1 MSNDNHSFA
10 SPTPQAL
17 GALAIACFIFFG
29 LLTGRIGA
37 ESRLAVAC
45 WLFGGFVCQFVA
57 AIIELKDKSLA
68 GGNVMLLFSSFFM
81 LVTALINLAEF
92 VCHAKGIHFT
102 MACDPYAWLVLAIV
116 LTLFTPAYLVGSP
129 LFFSALVFADAALWF
144 LVMLKF
150 KIILEP
156 SISAPLAAYCILI
169 VGIFGIYLGTANILN
184 TTFKKSILPVGKPLV
199 VLG

>member
-1 MSNDNHSFA
+1 MSNSSHSFA
-10 SPTPQAL
+10 SPAPQAL

-29 LLTGRIGA
+29 LLTGKIGE

-92 VCHAKGIHFT
+92 VCHAKGIHFA
-102 MACDPYAWLVLAIV
+102 MASDPYAWLVLAIV

-129 LFFSALVFADAALWF
+129 VFLVALICADVALWF

-150 KIILEP
+150 KILLPP
-156 SISAPLAAYCILI
+156 SVAAPIAAYAILA
-169 VGIFGIYLGTANILN
+169 VGIFGIYLATANIIN
-184 TTFKKSILPVGKPLV
+184 TTFKRVIFPVGRPLV
-199 VLG
+199 VVE